1 MEISISYLLSYV
13 LGIIEIFFGYCFLD
27 LLTEKNLIKQNTAYV
42 LFFSAV
48 FGISYGYDR
57 VLPNS
62 TLLSNS
68 IIIFYVLLI
77 FISVAIKSSSKLL
90 KFAVILIYFVIIS
103 YLKLLLAFV
112 FSLYTKDIL
121 FVYHDLMYRNTI
133 YGIVAAINFI
143 AYMILK
149 SLLKKQTNIDLCSF
163 QYLFIS
169 YGVAGYLFIIVLQN
183 RLLVLKTT
191 RIFETL
197 LFICILLISAALMII
212 GSIIYYK
219 QREELVTLEIY
230 NKMMTDRFHEIEQ
243 VYHEFAFVNHD
254 IKNHLIVLGEYEEA
268 GEHDKALAYLKKIQ
282 IPLSQNISRYIKT
295 GNDTIDIIL
304 NFKLKEAEKNG
315 ISIDIDCEIIT
326 EWQIDDADLC
336 SLLGNLLDNAI
347 NASSKMSTG
356 DKWIKFTMQKKGNII
371 LLQMSNS
378 YLPSNDSSHKKNIL
392 HGYGLQ
398 SVKNTVKKYSGD
410 ICIVTQDNIYIVI
423 INFNI

>member
-1 MEISISYLLSYV
+1 METSIVHIISYMF
-13 LGIIEIFFGYCFLD
+13 GILEFFLGYCFLD

-48 FGISYGYDR
+48 FGITYGYDR

-68 IIIFYVLLI
+68 IILFYVLLM
-77 FISVAIKSSSKLL
+77 FLSVAIISSSKLL

-121 FVYHDLMYRNTI
+121 FVYHDLLYRNLI
-133 YGIVAAINFI
+133 YGIVVAINFI

-149 SLLKKQTNIDLCSF
+149 SLLKKQTNIDLRSF

-197 LFICILLISAALMII
+197 LFICILLISSACMFI
-212 GSIIYYK
+212 GSIIYSK

-230 NKMMTDRFHEIEQ
+230 NKIMTDRYHEIEQ

-268 GEHDKALAYLKKIQ
+268 GEHDKALAYLKQIQ
-282 IPLSQNISRYIKT
+282 IPLSQKISRYIKT

-304 NFKLKEAEKNG
+304 NFKLMEAEKKG
-315 ISIDIDCEIIT
+315 ISIDIDSEIIT

-347 NASSKMSTG
+347 NACLKMSTG

-378 YLPSNDSSHKKNIL
+378 YLPSKDSSHKKIVL

-398 SVKNTVKKYSGD
+398 SVKNTVKKYAGD